1 MTKIMKNR
9 CVATLRK
16 MENALKIFSD
26 SSEKPTVFNTD
37 ISCSRWAGRT
47 RDNPILR
54 RMNNKGAK
62 PLSKANAS

>member
-9 CVATLRK
+9 FVATLRK
-16 MENALKIFSD
+16 MENALETFSN

-37 ISCSRWAGRT
+37 ISRSRWAGRT
-47 RDNPILR
+47 RDKSILH

-62 PLSKANAS
+62 PLSKANAP